1 MAVDVHGSISSCVHV
16 KNINYMED
24 KIKTHTSCSAMS
36 LITKFKISLASQTPL
51 TVLRWRGLAR
61 ETSSKSDSEH
71 LKVHD
76 CFL

>member
-1 MAVDVHGSISSCVHV
+1 MAVHVHGSISSCVRV
-16 KNINYMED
+16 KNIYNYMED
-24 KIKTHTSCSAMS
+24 NIKTHTSCSAMS
-36 LITKFKISLASQTPL
+36 LITKLKISLVSQTPL
-51 TVLRWRGLAR
+51 TLRWRGLAR